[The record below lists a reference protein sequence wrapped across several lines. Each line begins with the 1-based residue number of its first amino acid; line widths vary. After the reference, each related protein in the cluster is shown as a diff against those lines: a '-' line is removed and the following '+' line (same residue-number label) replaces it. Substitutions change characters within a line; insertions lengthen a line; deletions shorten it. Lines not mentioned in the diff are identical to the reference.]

1 MHGTVRSRLGQ
12 VRATTSQVRISPWP
26 KKGNLQP
33 GGDADLVLID
43 MDYAHV
49 LSNKTVLSKAGWTP
63 YDGMKVRGRSVATY
77 VRGNLVARDGK
88 ITARPGTGHYLSGPG
103 AGRTSQTGT

>member
-1 MHGTVRSRLGQ
+1 
-12 VRATTSQVRISPWP
+12 
-26 KKGNLQP
+26 
-33 GGDADLVLID
+33 

-77 VRGNLVARDGK
+77 VRGNLVAQDGK

-103 AGRTSQTGT
+103 AGPSSHDVT